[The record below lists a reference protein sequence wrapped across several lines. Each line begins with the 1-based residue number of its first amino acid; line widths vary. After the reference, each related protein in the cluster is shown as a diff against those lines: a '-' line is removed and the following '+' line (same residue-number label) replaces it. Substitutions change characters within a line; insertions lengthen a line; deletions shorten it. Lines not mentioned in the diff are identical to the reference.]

1 MKLIVQCFADDDNDS
16 KEEEPMV
23 CLKQCARVDFNDDDP
38 KLSRLLDRHTRRQQH
53 ESLLPIEWKSVKAD
67 DQKSEAEDQQQPKT
81 EPPEDLPFE
90 LGNEIVFRV
99 SILQLSGLSKDYA
112 DVFCQFNFLHLGD
125 EAFSTESIKNT
136 GKGRPPG
143 FYRVQN
149 ITVTATRSF
158 VDYIRTQP
166 LVFELYGHYQ
176 QHPLHREAVELS
188 DAAAQ
193 LFKNAAALNLATS
206 TNVGGAVT

>member
-1 MKLIVQCFADDDNDS
+1 
-16 KEEEPMV
+16 MV
-23 CLKQCARVDFNDDDP
+23 CLKQCARVDFNDDDS
-38 KLSRLLDRHTRRQQH
+38 KLSRILDRYTRRQQH
-53 ESLLPIEWKSVKAD
+53 ESLVPMEWKNLKSD
-67 DQKSEAEDQQQPKT
+67 EKSETEKQQSKPEQT
-81 EPPEDLPFE
+81 EEALPFKMGSE
-90 LGNEIVFRV
+90 LVFRV

-112 DVFCQFNFLHLGD
+112 DVFCQFNFLHLVD

-149 ITVTATRSF
+149 ISVTATRSF
-158 VDYIRTQP
+158 VDYVSTQP

-206 TNVGGAVT
+206 TNVGGAIT